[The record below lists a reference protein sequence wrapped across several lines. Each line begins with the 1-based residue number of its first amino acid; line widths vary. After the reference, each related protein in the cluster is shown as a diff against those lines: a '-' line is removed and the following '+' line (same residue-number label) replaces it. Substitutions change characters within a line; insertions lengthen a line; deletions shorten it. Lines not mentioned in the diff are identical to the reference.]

1 MMPLGKLLASLGV
14 GYHFY
19 ADDTQIYV
27 SFNVQESN
35 SAVSHVEH
43 VVTVVKKWMST
54 NFLCL
59 NDDKTEVLLLA
70 SKNNYAKLNIPSLN
84 IGDAMVETV
93 KSAKNIGFVFDYLMN
108 CKNHINQICKTGW
121 YQLRRIGQIRPYLD
135 STSTERLVHAFISS
149 RIDMNN
155 CLLLGLPKSTIYRVQ
170 ILQNAA
176 ARLIKRLPKR
186 SHVSCVLMELHWLP
200 VEKRIVYKTL
210 LFVFKALNGLA
221 PPYVCDLLSKK
232 NNSHHSLR
240 SNSGN
245 LLVTPKSRT
254 VTYGDRNFI
263 NIAPR
268 LWNDL
273 HPSLRD
279 CDQLSKFKRLLKTHL
294 FRQAFSDYM

>member
-1 MMPLGKLLASLGV
+1 MLLSLRV
-14 GYHFY
+14 LIELATRIAKVYHLQS
-19 ADDTQIYV
+19 ADFTKCCG
-27 SFNVQESN
+27 
-35 SAVSHVEH
+35 
-43 VVTVVKKWMST
+43 T
-54 NFLCL
+54 L
-59 NDDKTEVLLLA
+59 NQA
-70 SKNNYAKLNIPSLN
+70 
-84 IGDAMVETV
+84 
-93 KSAKNIGFVFDYLMN
+93 
-108 CKNHINQICKTGW
+108 
-121 YQLRRIGQIRPYLD
+121 
-135 STSTERLVHAFISS
+135 
-149 RIDMNN
+149 
-155 CLLLGLPKSTIYRVQ
+155 
-170 ILQNAA
+170 
-176 ARLIKRLPKR
+176 LPKR